1 MHVIREVDESWAKM
15 VFNISHPYWMSHQAR
30 KSASQCFTLKSKGCL
45 VAEVP
50 LTWESSVFCFIQTI
64 THPLIG

>member
-1 MHVIREVDESWAKM
+1 MHVIREADGSWAKM
-15 VFNISHPYWMSHQAR
+15 VINISPPYWVSHQAR
-30 KSASQCFTLKSKGCL
+30 KSASQCCTLKSKGCL

-50 LTWESSVFCFIQTI
+50 LTWESSLFRFIQTI